1 MSADLHVL
9 IVDDSAVVRQT
20 ILAILRTQPDI
31 RTTIAADP
39 LIAMER
45 MKRDRP
51 DVIILDLEMP
61 RMDGITFLRKLMR
74 ETPTPVIV
82 CSSHIGDGGAQ
93 AVRALQAGAVE
104 LIGKPTLGVQSFLN
118 ESALL
123 LIDAVRAAAAA
134 RLSID
139 DVTERRRGSVARG
152 ERLRSPE
159 SPAGEDAARPAG
171 ETPALRERR
180 EASLTLGM
188 TGARP
193 QVIAIGASTG
203 GTEAIREILDAL
215 PATSCGVVIVQH
227 MPEMFTRSFANH
239 LNDTSA
245 LSVKEAEAGDEVLPG
260 RALVAPGNH
269 HLTVN
274 RLGPRLFVDVTQ
286 GPLVSRHRP
295 SVDVLFRSVAAAA
308 GPQAIGVILTGMG
321 ADGAAGML
329 DLHQSGAHT
338 IAQNEA
344 TCAVF
349 GMPNEA
355 IRRGGVREVL
365 PLGRIAGA
373 LSS

>member
-1 MSADLHVL
+1 MSASLHVL
-9 IVDDSAVVRQT
+9 VVDDSAVVRQT

-93 AVRALQAGAVE
+93 AVRALEAGAVE
-104 LIGKPTLGVQSFLN
+104 LIGKPSLGVQNFLN
-118 ESALL
+118 DSALM
-123 LIDAVRAAAAA
+123 LIDAVRAAAAV
-134 RLSID
+134 RLSSP
-139 DVTERRRGSVARG
+139 RGIPVSAVPPAP
-152 ERLRSPE
+152 LLSAASP
-159 SPAGEDAARPAG
+159 RV
-171 ETPALRERR
+171 L
-180 EASLTLGM
+180 
-188 TGARP
+188 
-193 QVIAIGASTG
+193 AIGASTG
-203 GTEAIREILDAL
+203 GTEAIRLILDAL
-215 PATSCGVVIVQH
+215 PASTCGMVIVQH

-239 LNDTSA
+239 LNETSA
-245 LSVKEAEAGDEVLPG
+245 LSVKEAASGDEVLPG

-269 HLTVN
+269 HMTVTRN
-274 RLGPRLFVDVTQ
+274 GTRLVVEVAQ

-308 GPQAIGVILTGMG
+308 GPEAIGVILTGMG
-321 ADGAAGML
+321 ADGAEGML
-329 DLHQSGAHT
+329 DLHHAGART
-338 IAQNEA
+338 IAQDEA

-355 IRRGGVREVL
+355 IRKGGVREIL
-365 PLGRIAGA
+365 PLGKIAESLA
-373 LSS
+373 R

>member
-1 MSADLHVL
+1 MRASLHVL

-31 RTTIAADP
+31 RTSIAADP

-61 RMDGITFLRKLMR
+61 RMDGLTFLRKLMR

-82 CSSHIGDGGAQ
+82 CSSHIGDGGAH
-93 AVRALQAGAVE
+93 AVRALEAGAVE
-104 LIGKPTLGVQSFLN
+104 LIGKPSLGVQGFLN
-118 ESALL
+118 DSALM
-123 LIDAVRAAAAA
+123 LIDAVRAAAAV
-134 RLSID
+134 R
-139 DVTERRRGSVARG
+139 VGRV
-152 ERLRSPE
+152 
-159 SPAGEDAARPAG
+159 ARPAYAPP
-171 ETPALRERR
+171 PAPPATNRS
-180 EASLTLGM
+180 A
-188 TGARP
+188 

-215 PATSCGVVIVQH
+215 PASACGVVIVQH
-227 MPEMFTRSFANH
+227 MPGMFTRSFANR
-239 LNDTSA
+239 LNETSA
-245 LSVKEAEAGDEVLPG
+245 LAVKEAEPGDEILPG
-260 RALVAPGNH
+260 RALVAPGSH
-269 HLTVN
+269 HLMVRRSGT
-274 RLGPRLFVDVTQ
+274 RLVAEISD

-308 GPQAIGVILTGMG
+308 GPEAIGVILTGMG
-321 ADGAAGML
+321 ADGADGLLEMHRA
-329 DLHQSGAHT
+329 GAHT
-338 IAQNEA
+338 IAQDEA

-365 PLGRIAGA
+365 PLGKIAAA
-373 LSS
+373 LDATRATP

>member
-1 MSADLHVL
+1 MLDKHRSAGLHVL

-61 RMDGITFLRKLMR
+61 RMDGITFLRKIMR

-93 AVRALQAGAVE
+93 AVRALEAGAVE
-104 LIGKPTLGVQSFLN
+104 LIGKPTLGVQTFLH
-118 ESALL
+118 ESAVT
-123 LIDAVRAAAAA
+123 LIDAVRAASAVRVSNVGRGFSPPLPWAGGFQP
-134 RLSID
+134 
-139 DVTERRRGSVARG
+139 RRRAPRI
-152 ERLRSPE
+152 
-159 SPAGEDAARPAG
+159 
-171 ETPALRERR
+171 
-180 EASLTLGM
+180 
-188 TGARP
+188 
-193 QVIAIGASTG
+193 IAIGASTG
-203 GTEAIREILDAL
+203 GTEAIREILDTL
-215 PATSCGVVIVQH
+215 PATSCGIVIVQH
-227 MPEMFTRSFANH
+227 MPEPFTRSFANH
-239 LNDTSA
+239 LNETSA
-245 LSVKEAEAGDEVLPG
+245 LAVKEAEAGDEVLPG

-269 HLTVN
+269 HLSVN
-274 RLGPRLFVDVTQ
+274 RIGARLFVALAQ

-308 GPQAIGVILTGMG
+308 GAEAIGVILTGMG
-321 ADGAAGML
+321 ADGADGL
-329 DLHQSGAHT
+329 LTLHQSGAHT
-338 IAQNEA
+338 IAQDEA

-355 IRRGGVREVL
+355 IRRGGVGEVL

-373 LSS
+373 LSA